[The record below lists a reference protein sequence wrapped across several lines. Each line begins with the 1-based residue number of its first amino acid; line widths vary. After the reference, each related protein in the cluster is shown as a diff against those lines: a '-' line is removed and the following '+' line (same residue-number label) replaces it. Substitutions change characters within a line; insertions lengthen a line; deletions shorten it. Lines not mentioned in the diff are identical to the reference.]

1 MRVSRDQVAENR
13 QRILEAAAR
22 LFRER
27 GFEHVSV
34 AEIMIA
40 AGLTHGA
47 FYGHFASKE
56 DLIAQAFSAALAQG
70 AAWDEK
76 DLAGYAGGYLS
87 AGHRDSPGVGC
98 PFAALATEG
107 ARGPAPLRSTM
118 TQALRRRI
126 ASFAQTAPGETAEER
141 RRAAVASWSAMVGAV
156 ILARVADDPALSDEI
171 LKETRAW
178 LTEAEAKKSI
188 QGG

>member
-27 GFEHVSV
+27 GFDDVSV
-34 AEIMIA
+34 AEIMTA

-56 DLIAQAFSAALAQG
+56 DLIARAFSAALAQ
-70 AAWDEK
+70 ASAWDEK
-76 DLAGYAGGYLS
+76 DLAGYAEVYLS
-87 AGHRDSPGVGC
+87 AGHRDSPGEGC

-107 ARGPAPLRSTM
+107 ARGAAPLRNTM
-118 TQALRRRI
+118 TLALRRRI
-126 ASFAQTAPGETAEER
+126 AAFAQTAPGETAEER
-141 RRAAVASWSAMVGAV
+141 RRAAIASWSAMVGAI
-156 ILARVADDPALSDEI
+156 ILARAADDPALSDEI
-171 LKETRAW
+171 IRETRTW
-178 LTEAEAKKSI
+178 LTESRREV
-188 QGG
+188 